1 MSNGVGAPH
10 HTRNTGGMAGA
21 DERSML
27 GRAFLVLGAFTSE
40 RPRLSQSELSRRT
53 GLPLPTVHR
62 LCRQLVEHGALERAD
77 DGTYEIGVQL
87 WELGALAP
95 RAHGLRQVALPYLE
109 DLYEATRENVQLVVR
124 EGLEALYIERLSAR
138 GAVTVVGRAGG
149 RLPLH
154 ASSGGL
160 VLLAF
165 GGGELLDAVLAAG
178 LERFTPATIT
188 TEHRLRSTLDDIR
201 RTGWVTCREHL
212 NVGTLA
218 VAAPVSRS
226 TGEVVAAVSVV
237 VPAEKDPAPLIPAV
251 RAAARGISRGVA

>member
-1 MSNGVGAPH
+1 MS
-10 HTRNTGGMAGA
+10 

-27 GRAFLVLGAFTSE
+27 GRAFLVLGSFTSD
-40 RPRLSQSELSRRT
+40 RPRLSQSELGRRT

-62 LCRQLVEHGALERAD
+62 LCRQLVDNGALERIAD
-77 DGTYEIGVQL
+77 GRYEIGVRL

-95 RAHGLRQVALPYLE
+95 RAHGLQQVARPYLE

-124 EGLEALYIERLSAR
+124 EGLEALYLERLSAR
-138 GAVTVVGRAGG
+138 GAVVVVGRAGG

-165 GGGELLDAVLAAG
+165 GGGELLDEVLAAG
-178 LERFTPATIT
+178 LKRFTPSTIT

-201 RTGWVTCREHL
+201 RTGWVACREHL

-237 VPAEKDPAPLIPAV
+237 VPTAKDSAPLIPAV
-251 RAAARGISRGVA
+251 WAAARGISRGVA

>member
-1 MSNGVGAPH
+1 MS
-10 HTRNTGGMAGA
+10 
-21 DERSML
+21 DERSMM
-27 GRAFLVLGAFTSE
+27 GRAFLLLGSFTSN
-40 RPRLSQSELSRRT
+40 RLRLSQSELSRRT

-62 LCRQLVEHGALERAD
+62 LCRQLEDHGALERVAD
-77 DGTYEIGVQL
+77 GRYEIGVRL
-87 WELGALAP
+87 WALGALAP
-95 RAHGLRQVALPYLE
+95 RAHGLRQVAQPFLE
-109 DLYEATRENVQLVVR
+109 DLYEATHENVQLVVR
-124 EGLEALYIERLSAR
+124 EGLEALYLERRSAR

-165 GGGELLDAVLAAG
+165 GGRELLDAVLAAG

-201 RTGWVTCREHL
+201 RTGWVVCREHL
-212 NVGTLA
+212 NLGTLA

-237 VPAEKDPAPLIPAV
+237 VPTDKSPASLIPAV
-251 RAAARGISRGVA
+251 RAAARGISRGIA

>member
-1 MSNGVGAPH
+1 
-10 HTRNTGGMAGA
+10 MAGA